1 MQHSVCSRY
10 VHQTLEHVLQKFA
23 IIFKEHRYL
32 VGVGL
37 IPSHVPLSEV
47 EHAHHIAGF
56 LWRKAKDLGEGIVL
70 QRRDDAVGLGHLGAE
85 GNYSDGEGNLLL
97 RFPAVAVKAQ
107 HTRKTIQQTA
117 ACVADGRRQTR
128 DPLPHRHGRAIVPF
142 RPQRLRRGDR
152 MGNPELAQIV
162 KATPMQV
169 PATDEVLI
177 RREGRAGRLTM
188 NRPQALNALTLGMVR
203 QIWSALL
210 TWRSDPAVELV
221 VLDGTGERALCAGGD
236 VRALYD
242 SRSNGSSLARSF
254 WREEYRLNA
263 LIGRY
268 PKPFLA
274 IQDGIVMGGGIGLSG
289 HAAHRIV
296 TERSR
301 LAMPETG
308 IGLIPD
314 VGGTWLLSR
323 APTAVGV
330 YLGLTGEAMRA
341 ADAIFARLADVFVAS
356 PAIGR
361 VVDRLVDPSGGS
373 VGDIISS
380 VASDPGPSLLAN
392 RRADIDQVFG
402 ADTVEA
408 MLSALS
414 AAPGAWA
421 QNTAATLAQKSP
433 KSLKLTLAA
442 IRNARDLTSLEHALN
457 VEFRLCVR
465 LFEDG
470 EFIEGVRA
478 LIVEKDRQPKWSP
491 VRLQDVAR
499 ELIAAY
505 VAPLPPQEE
514 LGLEPS
520 QG

>member
-1 MQHSVCSRY
+1 
-10 VHQTLEHVLQKFA
+10 
-23 IIFKEHRYL
+23 
-32 VGVGL
+32 
-37 IPSHVPLSEV
+37 
-47 EHAHHIAGF
+47 
-56 LWRKAKDLGEGIVL
+56 
-70 QRRDDAVGLGHLGAE
+70 
-85 GNYSDGEGNLLL
+85 
-97 RFPAVAVKAQ
+97 
-107 HTRKTIQQTA
+107 
-117 ACVADGRRQTR
+117 
-128 DPLPHRHGRAIVPF
+128 
-142 RPQRLRRGDR
+142 
-152 MGNPELAQIV
+152 
-162 KATPMQV
+162 MQV
-169 PATDEVLI
+169 AATDEVLI
-177 RREGRAGRLTM
+177 RRQGRAGRLTM

-210 TWRSDPAVELV
+210 AWRSDPTVELV
-221 VLDGTGERALCAGGD
+221 VLDGTGGRALCAGGD

-242 SRSNGSSLARSF
+242 SRADGSNLARSF

-268 PKPFLA
+268 PKPLLA

-296 TERSR
+296 TDRSR

-323 APTAVGV
+323 APAAVGV
-330 YLGLTGEAMRA
+330 YLGLTGEAMGA
-341 ADAIFARLADVFVAS
+341 ADAIFAGFADAFVGT
-356 PAIGR
+356 PNIGR
-361 VVDRLVDPSGGS
+361 MVERLVDPSGGS
-373 VGDIISS
+373 VSDIISA
-380 VASDPGPSLLAN
+380 VASDPGQSMLAD
-392 RRADIDQVFG
+392 RRADIDQAFS

-414 AAPGAWA
+414 AAAGEWA
-421 QNTAATLAQKSP
+421 QNTATTLALKSP

-442 IRNARDLTSLEHALN
+442 IRNARLLTSLEHALN

-478 LIVEKDRQPKWSP
+478 LIVDKDRQPRWSP
-491 VRLQDVAR
+491 ARLRDVVP
-499 ELIAAY
+499 ELVAAY
-505 VAPLPPQEE
+505 GAPLAPQEE
-514 LGLEPS
+514 LGLEPL